1 MKQLLLIILFFL
13 PFTINSQIY
22 NSTDTT
28 WTVTYNQVLKIRQ
41 SIESCKNNRE
51 VLEKEIDLLEL
62 SGQTKDLA
70 IRKLQVRDSLY
81 AMEISK
87 YKEMDDIMR
96 EKVFLSNDIINNYKV
111 LLLTAEDQILAE
123 NKKRKKAELWNKVY
137 KVGYAAAA
145 LLAGYVI
152 LK

>member
-70 IRKLQVRDSLY
+70 IKKLQVRDSLY

-111 LLLTAEDQILAE
+111 LLFTAEDQIRAE
-123 NKKRKKAELWNKVY
+123 NKKRKKAELWKNIY
-137 KVGYAAAA
+137 KYSIPVVAA
-145 LLAGYVI
+145 LTGYLI

>member
-1 MKQLLLIILFFL
+1 MRYITILLLFFL

-41 SIESCKNNRE
+41 SIESCKNSRE

-70 IRKLQVRDSLY
+70 IKKLQVRDSLY

-145 LLAGYVI
+145 ILAGYLI

>member
-1 MKQLLLIILFFL
+1 MKQLLLIILFIL

-70 IRKLQVRDSLY
+70 I
-81 AMEISK
+81 
-87 YKEMDDIMR
+87 
-96 EKVFLSNDIINNYKV
+96 
-111 LLLTAEDQILAE
+111 
-123 NKKRKKAELWNKVY
+123 
-137 KVGYAAAA
+137 
-145 LLAGYVI
+145 
-152 LK
+152 

>member
-70 IRKLQVRDSLY
+70 IKKLQVRDSLY

-96 EKVFLSNDIINNYKV
+96 EKVLLSNDIINNYKV
-111 LLLTAEDQILAE
+111 LLFTAEDQIRAE

>member
-1 MKQLLLIILFFL
+1 MKQLLRIILFFL

-70 IRKLQVRDSLY
+70 IKKLQVRDSLY

-96 EKVFLSNDIINNYKV
+96 EKVFLSNDIINNYKI
-111 LLLTAEDQILAE
+111 LLFSAEDQIRAE
-123 NKKRKKAELWNKVY
+123 NKKRKKAELWKNIY
-137 KVGYAAAA
+137 KYSIPLVAAITS
-145 LLAGYVI
+145 YVI